1 MSSILIIV
9 VTFILY
15 ILAYHIYGKFL
26 RNKIFKV
33 DINAKTPSHTM
44 RDDID
49 YIPTKKQILFGHH
62 YTSIAGTG
70 PIVGPAIGVI
80 WGWVPA
86 LIWVV
91 FGSILIGAVHDF
103 GVLFLSMRREG
114 RTIGDIT
121 GDIIHPRMRILFLSI
136 IFFMLLLVIAVFLL
150 VIATIFAMFPESVIP
165 VWLQIPIAVWLG
177 YRVRKSGGNI
187 YLLGLVSAGL
197 MYVTIIIGS
206 YLPITLP
213 LFLGIQPLT
222 TWCIVLLIY
231 AYVASVIPV
240 WKLLQ
245 PRDFINSYQLFIAL
259 GLLVIGVFVA
269 RPDIVAPAFQSS
281 PVGAPAI
288 FPFLFVTI
296 ACGAISGFHS
306 LVSSGTSSKQIDN
319 EGDALLVGY
328 GSMLLE
334 GVLAVLVIIT
344 VCGGLGIALSTKGGE
359 ILTGTSAW
367 NYYYSSWTAVKG
379 LGAKIGAFIKGS
391 GNLLKSFGIP
401 THIGVTIMGVFV
413 ASFAGTTLDTATRIQ
428 RYVITELS
436 RTFHIRKLESR
447 HPATL
452 FAVLTAAALALSQGG
467 GKGGLLLWPLFGT
480 VNQLLAVLTFLT
492 LSFYLIKKK
501 INPLY
506 TVIPMIIMFIIT
518 GAAMAINLRGFIAS
532 SQWHLAGIGTVIL
545 ILELWMIAEAL
556 LQWAKTKHKTT

>member
-1 MSSILIIV
+1 MQSILIVV

-15 ILAYHIYGKFL
+15 IIAYHTYGKFL
-26 RNKIFKV
+26 RNRIFKI
-33 DINAKTPSHTM
+33 DINAKTPSHTLK
-44 RDDID
+44 DDID
-49 YIPTKKQILFGHH
+49 YVPTKKQILFGHH

-86 LIWVV
+86 LLWVLI
-91 FGSILIGAVHDF
+91 GSIFMGAVHDF

-165 VWLQIPIAVWLG
+165 VWFQIPIAVWLG
-177 YRVRKSGGNI
+177 YQVRKSGGNI
-187 YLLGLVSAGL
+187 YVLGFVATML
-197 MYVTIIIGS
+197 MYVTIIIGAW
-206 YLPITLP
+206 LPISLP
-213 LFLGIQPLT
+213 PFMSLQPLT
-222 TWCIVLLIY
+222 IWCIVLLIY
-231 AYVASVIPV
+231 AYVASVLPV

-245 PRDFINSYQLFIAL
+245 PRDFINSYQLFVAL
-259 GLLVIGVFVA
+259 GLLVLGVLVA
-269 RPDIVAPAFQSS
+269 RPQIVAPAFQLT
-281 PVGAPAI
+281 PAGAPSL

-334 GVLAVLVIIT
+334 GVLAVLVIIA
-344 VCGGLGIALSTKGGE
+344 VCGGLGLALMTKEGE
-359 ILTGTSAW
+359 LLTGPEAW
-367 NYYYSSWTAVKG
+367 NHYYSSWTAVKG
-379 LGAKIGAFIKGS
+379 LGAKLGAFVKGS
-391 GNLLKSFGIP
+391 ANLLSTYGIP
-401 THIGVTIMGVFV
+401 KSIGITIMGVFV

-428 RYVITELS
+428 RYVVSELS
-436 RTFHIRKLESR
+436 KSFRIKTLQSR
-447 HPATL
+447 HPATV
-452 FAVLTAAALALSQGG
+452 FAVITAAILALSQGG
-467 GKGGLLLWPLFGT
+467 GKGGMILWPLFGT
-480 VNQLLAVLTFLT
+480 ANQLLAVLTFLVLT
-492 LSFYLIKKK
+492 FYLIKKK

-506 TVIPMIIMFIIT
+506 TMIPMILMFVIT
-518 GAAMAINLRGFIAS
+518 AAAMAINLRQYIQN
-532 SQWHLAGIGTVIL
+532 SQWHLMGIAVVIA

-556 LQWAKTKHKTT
+556 LNIKSDKNI